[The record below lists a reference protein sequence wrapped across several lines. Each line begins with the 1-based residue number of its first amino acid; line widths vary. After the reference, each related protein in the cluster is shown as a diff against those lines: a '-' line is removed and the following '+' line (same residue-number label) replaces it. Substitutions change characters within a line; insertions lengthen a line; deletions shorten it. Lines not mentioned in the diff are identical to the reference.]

1 MNNAAPNP
9 QRRGPWSQY
18 EDVYLMEL
26 VRTHGALNWV
36 RIASTLGTRT
46 PKQCRERYHQNLKP
60 TLNHEPITPEE
71 GALIERLVADLGK
84 RWAEIARRLN
94 GRSDNAVK
102 NWWNGSQN
110 RRKRTDRRRAAQNHQ
125 DTYQY
130 PNRPG
135 LSISTPAMPMPG
147 AQLSP
152 LTGTAMR
159 HPMSSWIEAPLP
171 SPCSSDSAESEMGSN
186 YTTSPSHQT
195 MQLAVPVEL
204 PPLRHSGL
212 PTAGDRLPSFDR
224 LAPPPHHHA
233 DRPEYQPRLPPF
245 APQAQLPTAPNSPV
259 QQQQQSQNRKTQD
272 SRMHLSALMD

>member
-1 MNNAAPNP
+1 MNNPAPIQ

-71 GALIERLVADLGK
+71 GVIIERLVADLGK

-110 RRKRTDRRRAAQNHQ
+110 RRKRTDRRRAAQDHH
-125 DTYQY
+125 DSYY
-130 PNRPG
+130 PSNRPG
-135 LSISTPAMPMPG
+135 LSISTPAIPMHG

-152 LTGTAMR
+152 LTGTTMR
-159 HPMSSWIEAPLP
+159 HPMHSWIEAPLP

-195 MQLAVPVEL
+195 TQLAGPVEL

-224 LAPPPHHHA
+224 LAPPHAYA
-233 DRPEYQPRLPPF
+233 DRPEYQPRLPHF
-245 APQAQLPTAPNSPV
+245 APQAQLLTAPNSPV
-259 QQQQQSQNRKTQD
+259 QQQQQSQNRKAQD

>member
-1 MNNAAPNP
+1 
-9 QRRGPWSQY
+9 
-18 EDVYLMEL
+18 MEL

-71 GALIERLVADLGK
+71 GVIIERLVADLGK

-110 RRKRTDRRRAAQNHQ
+110 RRKRTDRRRAAQDHH
-125 DTYQY
+125 DSYY
-130 PNRPG
+130 PSNRPG
-135 LSISTPAMPMPG
+135 LSISTPAIPMHG

-152 LTGTAMR
+152 LTGTTMR
-159 HPMSSWIEAPLP
+159 HPMHSWIEAPLP

-195 MQLAVPVEL
+195 TQLAGPVEL

-224 LAPPPHHHA
+224 LAPPPHA
-233 DRPEYQPRLPPF
+233 YVDRPEYQPRLPHF
-245 APQAQLPTAPNSPV
+245 APQAQLLTAPNSPV
-259 QQQQQSQNRKTQD
+259 QQQQQSQNRKAQD